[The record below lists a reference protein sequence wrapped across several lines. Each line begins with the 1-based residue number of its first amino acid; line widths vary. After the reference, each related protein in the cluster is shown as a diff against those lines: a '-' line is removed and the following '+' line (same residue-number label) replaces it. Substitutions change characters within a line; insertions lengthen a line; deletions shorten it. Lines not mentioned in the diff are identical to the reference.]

1 MVLAGLRTRARPD
14 EGQTTDEDRIIDTD
28 DAAADVVSPES
39 LESLEH

>member
-14 EGQTTDEDRIIDTD
+14 EGQTTDEDRITDTD
-28 DAAADVVSPES
+28 DAADVVSPES